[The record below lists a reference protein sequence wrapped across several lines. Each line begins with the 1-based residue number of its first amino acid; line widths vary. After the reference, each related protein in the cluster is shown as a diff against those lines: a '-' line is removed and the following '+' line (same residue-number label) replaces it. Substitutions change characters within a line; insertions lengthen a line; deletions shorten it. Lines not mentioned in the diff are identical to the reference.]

1 MADCDDSDDAMCLEK
16 ISRSTADLGIAP
28 LESDCDRAGPR
39 KSQMPCSPGA
49 ISYPSARATSFP
61 PIQST
66 TPTLEIHTDSP
77 CCQCCFYFDFDFDW
91 VLL

>member
-39 KSQMPCSPGA
+39 KSQMPCSPGLG
-49 ISYPSARATSFP
+49 
-61 PIQST
+61 QSRIRV
-66 TPTLEIHTDSP
+66 LGRRRSP
-77 CCQCCFYFDFDFDW
+77 RSKA
-91 VLL
+91 LHLR